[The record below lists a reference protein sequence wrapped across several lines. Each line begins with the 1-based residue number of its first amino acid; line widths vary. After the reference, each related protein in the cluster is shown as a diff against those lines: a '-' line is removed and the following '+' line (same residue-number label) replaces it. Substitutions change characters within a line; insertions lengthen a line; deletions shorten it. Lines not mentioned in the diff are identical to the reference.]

1 MRSARNDR
9 GLAAPCR
16 LRADTMR
23 IWLAAAKEFL
33 MPSLAIGQSVHRP
46 ILGELFPS
54 VGCSWCLPA
63 HAKLPELVRARSDLL
78 LTLHVTYC
86 GNLGWHDSYSLDL
99 PTQLQRRVLA
109 VDISPEVYTLAL
121 IAGGKLGA
129 ININSGASEHAFLQ
143 AALSRDTAAQKLP
156 GGPQGDWFDGV
167 SRCRG

>member
-1 MRSARNDR
+1 
-9 GLAAPCR
+9 
-16 LRADTMR
+16 MR